1 MKLTDFLPIPSC
13 FPTLDFSLAASI
25 PHHSIKKV
33 IPTGLA
39 MSREIDLN
47 DADYESRH
55 VHQVYEKIATHFSS
69 TRFKVGLL
77 LSF

>member
-1 MKLTDFLPIPSC
+1 
-13 FPTLDFSLAASI
+13 
-25 PHHSIKKV
+25 
-33 IPTGLA
+33 